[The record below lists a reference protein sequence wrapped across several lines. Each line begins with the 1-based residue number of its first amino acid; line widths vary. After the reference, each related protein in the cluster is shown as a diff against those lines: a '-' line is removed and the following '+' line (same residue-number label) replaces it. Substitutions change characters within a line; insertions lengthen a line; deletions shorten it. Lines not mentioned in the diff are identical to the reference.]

1 MASADSDNSP
11 VADDDNTTTDI
22 PLAMSTSILLTNLPS
37 NTTAALQTV
46 QETIDPASQKVT
58 IRFQALPGTPAPGAK
73 WVAVKVSASQNFGS
87 IVSFLSKKLGVGADG
102 GRSGESLFV
111 YVNKVFAPGLDE
123 GVGALWKCFKID
135 DELKVSYSMAPA
147 FG

>member
-1 MASADSDNSP
+1 MASVDSDDSR
-11 VADDDNTTTDI
+11 VADDENNTDI
-22 PLAMSTSILLTNLPS
+22 PLSMSTSVLLTNLPS
-37 NTTAALQTV
+37 STTAALRNIHD
-46 QETIDPASQKVT
+46 TIDPVGQKVT
-58 IRFQALPGTPAPGAK
+58 IRFQALPGTPAPSAK

-87 IVSFLSKKLGVGADG
+87 IVSFLSKKLGIGADP

-123 GVGALWKCFKID
+123 GVGALWKCFRID